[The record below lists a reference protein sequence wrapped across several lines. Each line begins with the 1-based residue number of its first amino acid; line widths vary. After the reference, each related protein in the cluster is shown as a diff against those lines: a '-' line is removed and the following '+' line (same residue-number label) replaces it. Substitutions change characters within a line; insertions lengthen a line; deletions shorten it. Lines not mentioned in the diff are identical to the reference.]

1 MGSRLR
7 RPEEAP
13 LRSSTEARVAGRI
26 AKGAVQAGHIEA
38 LVAHGLAQAGLLVTA
53 EALAGLSVGYSGAGE
68 VLPAVSMVVG
78 ASVALMEEV
87 MEVVTEEATG
97 KAKE

>member
-26 AKGAVQAGHIEA
+26 AKGAVQVGHIEA
-38 LVAHGLAQAGLLVTA
+38 LVADGLAQAGL
-53 EALAGLSVGYSGAGE
+53 SVGYLGAGE
-68 VLPAVSMVVG
+68 VLLTVSMVVG
-78 ASVALMEEV
+78 ASVALTEEV
-87 MEVVTEEATG
+87 MEAVTEGATG